1 MATIRKQ
8 NKIENNVLVS
18 MWRNWNLCALLV
30 GMYNGAAAVQNSM
43 AVPQKIKTRI
53 TIRPSSPTSG
63 CIPERIESRDLKRYL
78 YTHFNAIIH
87 NSQEVEA
94 TQRSISR

>member
-1 MATIRKQ
+1 MNFFK
-8 NKIENNVLVS
+8 KKKKEENVLVS

-30 GMYNGAAAVQNSM
+30 GMYNGAAAVQNST

-53 TIRPSSPTSG
+53 TIRPSNPTSG

-78 YTHFNAIIH
+78 YTHFNTIIH